1 MSEQTEIQEPAFE
14 ESVEQPPEEK
24 SEDNKEEIK
33 EEGKDESKEENRS
46 EAKEDEQPRASRRKR
61 RTQQYINNL
70 KHEAETNKEQ
80 AAYWRG
86 KAEAL
91 ETKTPEPTRP
101 QREDY
106 ISEDDYL
113 TDVLDYRDQVKA
125 SKEPEKPE
133 EPKPSEQ
140 PKAPDVERQSK
151 LYEAGLKTYGEDFT
165 EAMQDTSLAISPLM
179 GEYVLDSDVGAEVY
193 MLLADNPEKAI
204 EIFNMKSVA
213 QQVRA
218 LDAIESG
225 IKSSNQGD
233 EGVNS
238 PDEGQAETKTPPKE
252 IPQRKVTQA
261 PPPVSHEKGE
271 SAPDMDESKM
281 SDSEWFKKEQS
292 RAAN

>member
-1 MSEQTEIQEPAFE
+1 MSETEVQEPAFE
-14 ESVEQPPEEK
+14 ETVEESIEESIEQPPEEK
-24 SEDNKEEIK
+24 SEDKPKEQSKEVKEEVK
-33 EEGKDESKEENRS
+33 EEAKDESRQN
-46 EAKEDEQPRASRRKR
+46 RRKR

-91 ETKTPEPTRP
+91 ETKEPELIRP
-101 QREDY
+101 LREDY

-125 SKEPEKPE
+125 LKEPEKPAE
-133 EPKPSEQ
+133 KTEP
-140 PKAPDVERQSK
+140 PKALDVERQSK
-151 LYEAGLKTYGEDFT
+151 LYEAGVKTYGEDFT

-179 GEYVLDSDVGAEVY
+179 GEYVLDSEVGADVY
-193 MLLADNPEKAI
+193 MLLADNPDKAT

-225 IKSSNQGD
+225 IKSSDQGQ
-233 EGVNS
+233 GVNS
-238 PDEGQAETKTPPKE
+238 PDEGQAEKKTPPQQ

-261 PPPVSHEKGE
+261 PPPASHEKGG
-271 SAPDMDESKM
+271 SVPDMDESKM
-281 SDSEWFKKEQS
+281 SDAEWFKKEKA